1 MENESTKQTNQTNQ
15 PNNQQI
21 NKEWTERRLTSF
33 THIDLEH
40 EIIIAINYFMSF
52 WVLELCFCVGG
63 EYNRVI

>member
-52 WVLELCFCVGG
+52 
-63 EYNRVI
+63 